1 MPLEVIKGVPGYA
14 PDMIRDS
21 VTSYTV
27 ATCAVP
33 ELTALLA
40 NADQLLAL
48 VRRAQWII
56 LDTGRPEVFRYWLE
70 DSRSVVRAI
79 SPHQSGNQAADKRGD
94 NNGKD

>member
-1 MPLEVIKGVPGYA
+1 MALEIITGVPGYA
-14 PDMIRDS
+14 PDIIRDS
-21 VTSYTV
+21 ETGQTV

-40 NADQLLAL
+40 NADQLLTL

-79 SPHQSGNQAADKRGD
+79 KGGTA
-94 NNGKD
+94 